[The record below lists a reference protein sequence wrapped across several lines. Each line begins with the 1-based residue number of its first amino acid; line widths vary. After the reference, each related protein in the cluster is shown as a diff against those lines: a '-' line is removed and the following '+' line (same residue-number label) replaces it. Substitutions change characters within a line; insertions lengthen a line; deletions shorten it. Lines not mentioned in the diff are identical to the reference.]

1 MVACVALII
10 QALTGTEKGKD
21 MLGKQKPAGF
31 LEMVK
36 NMMLMNE
43 PEHSL
48 TAHQGVS
55 YEVTKIAI
63 VRLINDTDKGIV

>member
-1 MVACVALII
+1 MITMMVAPVVACVTLIIEALI
-10 QALTGTEKGKD
+10 GTEKGKD

-43 PEHSL
+43 PEHSI

-55 YEVTKIAI
+55 
-63 VRLINDTDKGIV
+63 